1 LVAKVVGTLPL
12 RRVFVILALAILS
25 LLVSYAIVAMS
36 PDRAATGKLDA
47 PGIGAP
53 AVPAH

>member
-1 LVAKVVGTLPL
+1 MVAKVVGALPL
-12 RRVFVILALAILS
+12 RRVFVVLALAILS

>member
-12 RRVFVILALAILS
+12 RRAFVVLALAILS

>member
-1 LVAKVVGTLPL
+1 MAAKVVGTLPL
-12 RRVFVILALAILS
+12 RRVFAVLALAVLS

-36 PDRAATGKLDA
+36 PDLAATGKLDA
-47 PGIGAP
+47 PVTGAP

>member
-1 LVAKVVGTLPL
+1 LVAKVMGALQL
-12 RRVFVILALAILS
+12 RRAGLVLALAILS
-25 LLVSYAIVAMS
+25 LLVSYAIVAKS

-47 PGIGAP
+47 PGTGAP

>member
-1 LVAKVVGTLPL
+1 VV
-12 RRVFVILALAILS
+12 LALAILS